1 MGIVEP
7 GHLLLIL
14 LIALFVFGPGRVG
27 DLGGSL
33 GRGVR
38 EFRDAIDAR
47 ALPTVPPGQFCR
59 DCGGP
64 FPTNAKFCP
73 KCGSAV
79 LAART
84 Q

>member
-1 MGIVEP
+1 VGIVEP

-38 EFRDAIDAR
+38 EFRDAIEAR
-47 ALPTVPPGQFCR
+47 ALPTAPPGQFCR

-64 FPTNAKFCP
+64 LPADAKFCP
-73 KCGSAV
+73 RCGTAV
-79 LAART
+79 LVIRT
-84 Q
+84 